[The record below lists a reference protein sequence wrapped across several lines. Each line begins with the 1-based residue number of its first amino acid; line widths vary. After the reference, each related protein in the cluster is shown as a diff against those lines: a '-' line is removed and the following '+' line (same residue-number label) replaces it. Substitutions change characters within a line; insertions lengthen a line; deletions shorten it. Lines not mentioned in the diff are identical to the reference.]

1 MGGDFLRNC
10 KAGVFQFVIV
20 KFLLAVLTLFLRI
33 IGCYEEGNYNTN
45 SSYLWITG
53 ICGAS
58 QSWAFYSLCLF
69 YSCSYND
76 LVTMRPFMKFFCLKM
91 VIFFCWWQG
100 VAIGLLVK
108 LGQINSAHGHSVQEV
123 ADLIQDL
130 LISMEMLVAAI
141 AFFNSFPIME
151 FANVRQFN
159 WNPLSV
165 TPLASSAVQPA
176 MQSME
181 SMGHSPKKS
190 AFVPSVGSSMGS
202 TAASSTS
209 HDLTITSSGSSNSN
223 SNSNSSNSG
232 NSSSG
237 SSSIDALLTQSDLES
252 EKSRLIIPEISTSIR
267 SQSPVSDCGQSPSV
281 YSSRKIFLPYS
292 FPATKSDSKEQN
304 AANDKNGR
312 AGVGLGKRMTVD
324 SDADSGRATDF
335 TSRLFALRGA
345 GYELLRGVVPSLS
358 FVPSSSFTISIN
370 DNKRQRHDSPPPNP
384 LPRAEGEVKE
394 EVGRR
399 GDSRGALTDCRSDPN
414 SPAYINRSISYS
426 HESTTPLLLASQGGR
441 HGDDSG
447 GPSSM
452 GQMGSKVKV
461 PPHILAGLSPLPSP
475 SQHAS
480 DSRGLLRGLK
490 GAGAAVTLPSPVA
503 RRRAATT
510 YQTGSINSSIIN
522 SNINININS
531 NSSSSSSSN
540 PRLANNSPCEA
551 HTSDD
556 SHIDTTAGNSH
567 MHSRL
572 LGSSP
577 TPLRHSPMSM
587 SMSNKEARS
596 PPTPTPTHLTPHRGG
611 GRKSVSPNIMEARK
625 NVNHS
630 NSSICVRDSASALSD
645 SQKVNRS
652 SNSNS
657 STDAVTVSAQSQPY
671 LRSQSPARG
680 STGKKDTTSSS
691 TSSSSSAFQST
702 VLLSPSSSSSSSSS
716 SSGCSRSCPNPSCA
730 AKETHYNAGDH
741 TIYHTPS
748 QSRDGGREYTMRDS
762 AVREERDDL
771 RNERGYFI
779 GSSTSNSASGNES
792 YCLLATPITIIHID
806 RKRQI
811 EIKRLEREIDRRE

>member
-20 KFLLAVLTLFLRI
+20 KFLLAVLTLLLRI

-76 LVTMRPFMKFFCLKM
+76 LITMRPFMKFFCLKM

-100 VAIGLLVK
+100 LAIGLLVK

-176 MQSME
+176 LQSME
-181 SMGHSPKKS
+181 SMGHSPKKLT
-190 AFVPSVGSSMGS
+190 FVPAVGTSMGS
-202 TAASSTS
+202 TAASSTP
-209 HDLTITSSGSSNSN
+209 HDLTITSSGC
-223 SNSNSSNSG
+223 SNSNSSNSSS

-237 SSSIDALLTQSDLES
+237 SSSSDALLAQSDLES

-281 YSSRKIFLPYS
+281 YSSRKIFLPYN

-304 AANDKNGR
+304 VVNDKNGR
-312 AGVGLGKRMTVD
+312 AGVHLGKRTTVD
-324 SDADSGRATDF
+324 SDAESSRATDF
-335 TSRLFALRGA
+335 TSRLFALQGA

-358 FVPSSSFTISIN
+358 FVPSSSFTISTN
-370 DNKRQRHDSPPPNP
+370 DNKKRQRHDSPPPNA
-384 LPRAEGEVKE
+384 LSRAEGEVKE

-399 GDSRGALTDCRSDPN
+399 GDSRGGLTDCRSDSN
-414 SPAYINRSISYS
+414 SPGYINRSASYS
-426 HESTTPLLLASQGGR
+426 HDSTTPLLLSSPGGR
-441 HGDDSG
+441 HGDDTG
-447 GPSSM
+447 GSSSM
-452 GQMGSKVKV
+452 SQMGSKVKV
-461 PPHILAGLSPLPSP
+461 PPHILAGLSPSP

-480 DSRGLLRGLK
+480 DGRGLPRGLK
-490 GAGAAVTLPSPVA
+490 GAGPGVTLPSPVA

-510 YQTGSINSSIIN
+510 YQAGSINNSI
-522 SNINININS
+522 INS
-531 NSSSSSSSN
+531 NSSSSSSSSSN
-540 PRLANNSPCEA
+540 ARLANNALFEG

-556 SHIDTTAGNSH
+556 SHIDSTAGNTYH
-567 MHSRL
+567 HSRL
-572 LGSSP
+572 QGSSP
-577 TPLRHSPMSM
+577 TLLRQSPMSI
-587 SMSNKEARS
+587 SNKEARS
-596 PPTPTPTHLTPHRGG
+596 PPTHLTPHRGS
-611 GRKSVSPNIMEARK
+611 GRKSVSPNTMDARK
-625 NVNHS
+625 NINNS
-630 NSSICVRDSASALSD
+630 NSCICVREIALTD
-645 SQKVNRS
+645 SQKAN

-657 STDAVTVSAQSQPY
+657 NSNTDAVTVSAQSQPY

-680 STGKKDTTSSS
+680 ATGKKE
-691 TSSSSSAFQST
+691 TSSSSSSSSSPFQSII
-702 VLLSPSSSSSSSSS
+702 SPPSSSSSSSSS
-716 SSGCSRSCPNPSCA
+716 SGSSRSCPNPPCV

-741 TIYHTPS
+741 TIYYALS
-748 QSRDGGREYTMRDS
+748 QSREGAREYTMRDS
-762 AVREERDDL
+762 TVREERDDL

-779 GSSTSNSASGNES
+779 GGSTSNSSSGTELTVLSPCHTN
-792 YCLLATPITIIHID
+792 YDYPD
-806 RKRQI
+806 RDKETGRDKEINKR
-811 EIKRLEREIDRRE
+811 ERESVCVCER

>member
-1 MGGDFLRNC
+1 
-10 KAGVFQFVIV
+10 
-20 KFLLAVLTLFLRI
+20 
-33 IGCYEEGNYNTN
+33 
-45 SSYLWITG
+45 
-53 ICGAS
+53 
-58 QSWAFYSLCLF
+58 
-69 YSCSYND
+69 
-76 LVTMRPFMKFFCLKM
+76 MKFFCLKM

-181 SMGHSPKKS
+181 LMGHSPKKLT
-190 AFVPSVGSSMGS
+190 FVPSVGSLMGS
-202 TAASSTS
+202 TAVLSTP

-223 SNSNSSNSG
+223 SNSSSS

-237 SSSIDALLTQSDLES
+237 SSSSDALLTQSDQES
-252 EKSRLIIPEISTSIR
+252 EKSRLIIPEMSTSIR

-281 YSSRKIFLPYS
+281 YSSRKIFLPYA
-292 FPATKSDSKEQN
+292 FPPTKSDSKEQN
-304 AANDKNGR
+304 FANDKNGR

-358 FVPSSSFTISIN
+358 FVPSSSFTISTN
-370 DNKRQRHDSPPPNP
+370 DNKKRQRHDSPPPNL

-399 GDSRGALTDCRSDPN
+399 GDSRGALTDCRSDSN
-414 SPAYINRSISYS
+414 SPAYINRSSSYS
-426 HESTTPLLLASQGGR
+426 HDTTTPLLLTSQGGR
-441 HGDDSG
+441 HGEDLG
-447 GPSSM
+447 GISSM
-452 GQMGSKVKV
+452 SQMGSKVKA

-480 DSRGLLRGLK
+480 DGRGLPRGLK

-522 SNINININS
+522 INININS
-531 NSSSSSSSN
+531 NSNSISSSSN
-540 PRLANNSPCEA
+540 SRLASNALCEG

-556 SHIDTTAGNSH
+556 SHIDSTTGNSQIY
-567 MHSRL
+567 SRL
-572 LGSSP
+572 HGSSP
-577 TPLRHSPMSM
+577 TPLRHSPMSMSM

-596 PPTPTPTHLTPHRGG
+596 PPTPTPTHLTSHRGS

-630 NSSICVRDSASALSD
+630 SSSMCVRDSASALTD
-645 SQKVNRS
+645 SQKAN

-657 STDAVTVSAQSQPY
+657 STDAVTVSSQSQPY

-680 STGKKDTTSSS
+680 STGKKDTPS
-691 TSSSSSAFQST
+691 SSSSSAFQSI
-702 VLLSPSSSSSSSSS
+702 VSPSPPSSSS

-762 AVREERDDL
+762 TVREERDDL
-771 RNERGYFI
+771 RHERGYFI
-779 GSSTSNSASGNES
+779 GGSTSNSASGNES
-792 YCLLATPITIIHID
+792 YCLITTPITIIHI
-806 RKRQI
+806 
-811 EIKRLEREIDRRE
+811 EIKR